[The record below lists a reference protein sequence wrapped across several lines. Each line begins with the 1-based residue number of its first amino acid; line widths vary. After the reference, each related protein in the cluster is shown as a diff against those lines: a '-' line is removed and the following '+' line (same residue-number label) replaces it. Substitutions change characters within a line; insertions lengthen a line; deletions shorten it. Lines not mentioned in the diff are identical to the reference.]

1 MGMVNKQNKIHV
13 MTESLSVSELL
24 CLGLPIY
31 SVAKVADLITGAQ
44 VAIQGGQHLIAVLL

>member
-1 MGMVNKQNKIHV
+1 MNKQNKVHA

-31 SVAKVADLITGAQ
+31 SMSKVADLITGTQ
-44 VAIQGGQHLIAVLL
+44 VAIQGGQHLIASLL